1 MRLYLIQHGE
11 ATSEQVD
18 PLRPLTQKGQE
29 DIIKVASFLRER
41 GIKLALIYHS
51 EKMRARQTAEILA
64 CTLGLQELTRERR
77 LLLPQDDIKDLV
89 QEISQ
94 RAEDLMIVGHLPF
107 LNKLASFLLLAQEEG
122 NLIAFQQGGVIC
134 LQRRE
139 DRSWQIAWMI
149 VPQLLK

>member
-1 MRLYLIQHGE
+1 MKLYLIQHGE

-18 PLRPLTQKGQE
+18 PLRPLTKKGQE
-29 DIIKVASFLRER
+29 DVIKIASFLREAE
-41 GIKLALIYHS
+41 IKPALIYHS
-51 EKMRARQTAEILA
+51 GKMRARQTAEIIASALA
-64 CTLGLQELTRERR
+64 LKELIKERR

-94 RAEDLMIVGHLPF
+94 KAEDLMIIGHLPF
-107 LNKLASFLLLAQEEG
+107 LSKLASFLVLGKEEG
-122 NLIAFQQGGVIC
+122 NLLAFQQGGVIC

-149 VPQLLK
+149 VPHLLK